1 MGRMGIVIAGADELG
16 IYLASVLSDE
26 QQNVIIIDPD
36 EEKLEQFAR
45 SADVAT
51 VCGQCHDWQLLDTI
65 AEQKPQLFLAM
76 TSCDATNLLSCSI
89 AKNLGYPT
97 TVCRITNA
105 QFLDQ
110 SRIDIDRLFYV
121 DHLIAPELIVAH
133 ELFKCLSHPGSV
145 AVESF
150 AHGAVQMRTIVLPSE
165 FPERGKNLREM
176 KFGDDLLIGMI
187 RRKSENRGEIIFP
200 HGDDQLQTGDE
211 VTFIGDT
218 NTMMNISSRFG
229 LTGKEIKSAVVAGS
243 SAVVHHLVQI
253 LLSHGIIVKVMDN
266 DYACCE
272 KLSKI
277 QGNITVIQEDPSNM
291 NFLLSERIDQSDVFL
306 AATPSTE
313 FNILTASL
321 AQEAG
326 VKDVYSLVSDMR
338 HSHLLK
344 RLGIDYAVSEKES
357 ITSRILSFIHAESA
371 ISTRTLYENQVMIM
385 ELKVSAATKIAGV
398 PVRGLGNLL
407 PKDCLIALIENRGQI
422 MIAKGN
428 RIFAPGDTV
437 IIICSPKHVDE
448 IKGIF

>member
-1 MGRMGIVIAGADELG
+1 MSIVIAGAEELG
-16 IYLASVLSDE
+16 TYLASVLSDE

-51 VCGQCHDWQLLDTI
+51 VCGTCHDWQLLDRI
-65 AEQKPQLFLAM
+65 VEQKPQLFLAM
-76 TSCDATNLLSCSI
+76 SSCDATNLLACSI

-105 QFLDQ
+105 SFLDQ
-110 SRIDIDRLFYV
+110 SRLDIDRLFYV

-133 ELFKCLSHPGSV
+133 ELFKCLSHPGSI

-165 FPERGKNLREM
+165 FPERGKTLREL

-187 RRKSENRGEIIFP
+187 RRKRENGGEIIFP
-200 HGDDQLQTGDE
+200 HGDDKLEPGDE
-211 VTFIGDT
+211 VTFVGDT
-218 NTMMNISSRFG
+218 STMMNIPSRFG
-229 LTGKEIKSAVVAGS
+229 LRGKEIKSAVVAGS
-243 SAVVHHLVQI
+243 SPVVHHLAKI
-253 LLSHGIIVKVMDN
+253 LLGHGIGVKVMDS
-266 DYACCE
+266 DLPRCE
-272 KLSKI
+272 QLAKI
-277 QGNITVIQEDPSNM
+277 EGNITVIQQDPSNIK
-291 NFLLSERIDQSDVFL
+291 FLLSERVDQSDVFL

-326 VKDVYSLVSDMR
+326 VSDVYSLVSDMR

-344 RLGIDYAVSEKES
+344 RLGIDYAVSEKEC

-371 ISTRTLYENQVMIM
+371 ISTRTLYENRVMIM
-385 ELKVSAATKIAGV
+385 ELKVSSGTKIAGV
-398 PVRGLGNLL
+398 PVRDLGHLL